1 MTADIYWITDLRPG
15 RLVILGRPRP
25 GEWLA
30 DEIADW
36 ASAGLTDVVSLLEDY
51 EVRETGLLEEAALT
65 RQVGISL
72 ERLPIPDPGVPV
84 SIDAT
89 RRLWTHLA
97 EKIRSGRTVG
107 IHCRASI
114 DRAGMIATGAR
125 SATGRRLD
133 EDINRTRQSG
143 PGHRPTANLDRRR
156 FSHAEERRFQNDALR
171 VSRLRNWM

>member
-1 MTADIYWITDLRPG
+1 
-15 RLVILGRPRP
+15 VILGRPRP

-51 EVRETGLLEEAALT
+51 EVRETALLEEAALT

-72 ERLPIPDPGVPV
+72 ERFPIPDRGVPV

-97 EKIRSGRTVG
+97 EKIRSGHTVG

-114 DRAGMIATGAR
+114 GRAGMIATGVLVELGLPLVDAWMKTSAAR
-125 SATGRRLD
+125 GKAVPDTDQQRIWVAD
-133 EDINRTRQSG
+133 AFRT
-143 PGHRPTANLDRRR
+143 
-156 FSHAEERRFQNDALR
+156 
-171 VSRLRNWM
+171 